1 MRKCRSVNRILS
13 LAVCLI
19 TLLLG
24 GFVIATSSAAENRSD
39 ALLVGVP
46 TDRCPMF
53 YRDPESH
60 ELVGIGIDLMT
71 EVMEEAGYP
80 VHFVELTEP
89 TLKDSLDNPG
99 YDLILPFGSAISS
112 TSGRSSVISEALFQ
126 TPFTLVTLKDK
137 DLPSVYH
144 IRVGMLKSQR
154 GVADTVKGLYPD
166 MEISF
171 YDSVNV
177 CVEALRSGKVE
188 ALLNNSYVWSY
199 ILQKPSYEDLEM
211 HSTGIISVDFCAGTL
226 DTPKGKALIA
236 QVNKGIRALD
246 DAKEQTV
253 ILDYTTRKLYDNDLF
268 DTIYEHRLFFVISS
282 IFFWLFIFMI
292 IRRWQ
297 TMRADHE
304 KTVRKLVDHDPL
316 TGVLSMNGF
325 RKRVKELLTEH
336 PDISYAIAYNNIND
350 FKFINDSLGK
360 EAGDDLLRFWAER
373 TRMVLTDEEAVGR
386 AESDHFVVLRKVGGN
401 IVASDEKLVID
412 PVRNYFIDQ
421 GKDLRV
427 YLSTGIYVVMPED
440 YKDPDVDHM
449 IDLARV
455 VEKKV
460 REKGKDGCE
469 FYNQEQWEKEK
480 WIADLVGHL
489 RTAIRTNELRIWYQ
503 PQVDFETK
511 EISGAEALC
520 RWKHAKLGCIPPSE
534 FIPALEDSG
543 SIYELDCYVWDKVCQ
558 DLHRWNEKGKHMTVS
573 VNVSRCDIHDNQNLA
588 DHFHGLIEK
597 YDLTPDQLKIE
608 ITESAYVEDSSLL
621 IKITQELN
629 NYGFQVEMDDF
640 GSGYSSLNMLK
651 EVPVN
656 RIKLDLRFLTEDG
669 DPEKGR
675 IIIECMIHMARAL
688 GMDII
693 AEGVETVEQAEFL
706 NALGCTEMQGY
717 YFFKPMPA
725 NEFEES

>member
-24 GFVIATSSAAENRSD
+24 GFVIASSSAAENRSD

-71 EVMEEAGYP
+71 DVMEEAGYP

-99 YDLILPFGSAISS
+99 YDLILPFGSAIPS

-137 DLPSVYH
+137 DLPSIYH

-171 YDSVNV
+171 YDSMNV
-177 CVEALRSGKVE
+177 CVEALRNGRVE

-199 ILQKPSYEDLEM
+199 ILQKPSYEDLEV
-211 HSTGIISVDFCAGTL
+211 HSTAIISVDFCAGTL

-236 QVNKGIRALD
+236 RVNKGIRALSD
-246 DAKEQTV
+246 TKRQAV

-268 DTIYEHRLFFVISS
+268 DTIYENRLFLVIST
-282 IFFWLFIFMI
+282 IFFWLIILMI

-304 KTVRKLVDHDPL
+304 KNVRKLVDHDPL

-336 PDISYAIAYNNIND
+336 PDIPYVIAYNNIND

-373 TRMVLTDEEAVGR
+373 SQMVLTDEEAVGR
-386 AESDHFVVLRKVGGN
+386 AESDHFVVLRKVSGN
-401 IVASDEKLVID
+401 KVVSDVKLVID

-427 YLSTGIYVVMPED
+427 YLSTGMYVVMPED

-455 VEKKV
+455 AEKKV

-558 DLHRWNEKGKHMTVS
+558 DLHRWNEKGKRMTVS

-656 RIKLDLRFLTEDG
+656 RIKLDLRFLTGDG

-675 IIIECMIHMARAL
+675 IIIGCMIHMARAL

>member
-1 MRKCRSVNRILS
+1 
-13 LAVCLI
+13 
-19 TLLLG
+19 
-24 GFVIATSSAAENRSD
+24 
-39 ALLVGVP
+39 
-46 TDRCPMF
+46 
-53 YRDPESH
+53 
-60 ELVGIGIDLMT
+60 
-71 EVMEEAGYP
+71 
-80 VHFVELTEP
+80 
-89 TLKDSLDNPG
+89 
-99 YDLILPFGSAISS
+99 
-112 TSGRSSVISEALFQ
+112 
-126 TPFTLVTLKDK
+126 
-137 DLPSVYH
+137 
-144 IRVGMLKSQR
+144 MLKSQR

-171 YDSVNV
+171 YDSMNV
-177 CVEALRSGKVE
+177 CVEALRNGRVE

-199 ILQKPSYEDLEM
+199 ILQKPSYEDLEV
-211 HSTGIISVDFCAGTL
+211 HSTAIISVDFCAGTL

-236 QVNKGIRALD
+236 QVNKGIRALSD
-246 DAKEQTV
+246 TKRQAV

-268 DTIYEHRLFFVISS
+268 DTIYENRLFLVISS
-282 IFFWLFIFMI
+282 IFFWLIILMI

-304 KTVRKLVDHDPL
+304 KNVRKLVDHDPL

-336 PDISYAIAYNNIND
+336 PDIPYVIAYNNIND

-373 TRMVLTDEEAVGR
+373 TQMVLTDEEAVGR
-386 AESDHFVVLRKVGGN
+386 AESDHFVVLRKVSGN
-401 IVASDEKLVID
+401 KVVSDEKLVID

-427 YLSTGIYVVMPED
+427 YLSTGMYVVMPED

-455 VEKKV
+455 AEKKV

-558 DLHRWNEKGKHMTVS
+558 DLHRWNEKGKRMTVS

-656 RIKLDLRFLTEDG
+656 RIKLDLRFLTGDG

-675 IIIECMIHMARAL
+675 IIIGCMIHMARAL

>member
-1 MRKCRSVNRILS
+1 MQSHLCCISKRK
-13 LAVCLI
+13 
-19 TLLLG
+19 
-24 GFVIATSSAAENRSD
+24 
-39 ALLVGVP
+39 
-46 TDRCPMF
+46 
-53 YRDPESH
+53 
-60 ELVGIGIDLMT
+60 
-71 EVMEEAGYP
+71 
-80 VHFVELTEP
+80 
-89 TLKDSLDNPG
+89 
-99 YDLILPFGSAISS
+99 
-112 TSGRSSVISEALFQ
+112 
-126 TPFTLVTLKDK
+126 
-137 DLPSVYH
+137 
-144 IRVGMLKSQR
+144 
-154 GVADTVKGLYPD
+154 
-166 MEISF
+166 
-171 YDSVNV
+171 
-177 CVEALRSGKVE
+177 
-188 ALLNNSYVWSY
+188 
-199 ILQKPSYEDLEM
+199 
-211 HSTGIISVDFCAGTL
+211 
-226 DTPKGKALIA
+226 
-236 QVNKGIRALD
+236 
-246 DAKEQTV
+246 
-253 ILDYTTRKLYDNDLF
+253 
-268 DTIYEHRLFFVISS
+268 
-282 IFFWLFIFMI
+282 
-292 IRRWQ
+292 
-297 TMRADHE
+297 
-304 KTVRKLVDHDPL
+304 
-316 TGVLSMNGF
+316 NGF
-325 RKRVKELLTEH
+325 DYHL
-336 PDISYAIAYNNIND
+336 INTY
-350 FKFINDSLGK
+350 L
-360 EAGDDLLRFWAER
+360 
-373 TRMVLTDEEAVGR
+373 
-386 AESDHFVVLRKVGGN
+386 
-401 IVASDEKLVID
+401 ID

-427 YLSTGIYVVMPED
+427 YLSTGMYVVMPED

-455 VEKKV
+455 AEKKV

-558 DLHRWNEKGKHMTVS
+558 DLHRWNEKGKRMTVS

-656 RIKLDLRFLTEDG
+656 RIKLDLRFLTGDG

-675 IIIECMIHMARAL
+675 IIIGCMIHMARAL

-725 NEFEES
+725 NEFEEN